1 MGVGIFLFYR
11 PEQILK
17 KIKSFSHGEFNNGEL
32 DMKNIEERILKMKI
46 FLKEVIL

>member
-1 MGVGIFLFYR
+1 MGLAFSFTDS
-11 PEQILK
+11 EQILK

-46 FLKEVIL
+46 FFKEVIL